1 MSTGFSFN
9 PQSYWPA
16 KAASNQIPPTPPPP
30 AVQPI
35 GHLPKQVLL
44 DPVGFRLVYLDRACY
59 IYVLLRMG

>member
-1 MSTGFSFN
+1 MSTGFSFK

-35 GHLPKQVLL
+35 GHLPKNVLS
-44 DPVGFRLVYLDRACY
+44 DSVGFKILFLDWDC
-59 IYVLLRMG
+59 